1 MIALDAER
9 SLSDHTENIVLCQ
22 NNKIHDRG
30 PLNGKMITI
39 NSYVFENFKHLVRSF
54 GTDVG
59 FSGDSFLEL

>member
-22 NNKIHDRG
+22 NKKKIHDRG

-39 NSYVFENFKHLVRSF
+39 NLVM
-54 GTDVG
+54 
-59 FSGDSFLEL
+59 FLKISNI